1 MRAFVAAALM
11 LVLTLPA
18 RAQAPITTVVVNFV
32 AGGPSDLM
40 ARLLASELSAAL
52 GGPVVVKNSAGA
64 AGTIGAAKSPGPGR
78 WDHAAAV
85 VRRRNGDPAT
95 FPHGPA
101 LQAERS
107 RRSARSPTRPWW

>member
-18 RAQAPITTVVVNFV
+18 RAQAPITTIVVNFV

-40 ARLLASELSAAL
+40 ARLLAPEISAAL

-64 AGTIGAAKSPGPGR
+64 ARTIGAPEGAPARPDRATPLLSALGAR
-78 WDHAAAV
+78 
-85 VRRRNGDPAT
+85 GDPPPLPPD
-95 FPHGPA
+95 FPH
-101 LQAERS
+101 
-107 RRSARSPTRPWW
+107 